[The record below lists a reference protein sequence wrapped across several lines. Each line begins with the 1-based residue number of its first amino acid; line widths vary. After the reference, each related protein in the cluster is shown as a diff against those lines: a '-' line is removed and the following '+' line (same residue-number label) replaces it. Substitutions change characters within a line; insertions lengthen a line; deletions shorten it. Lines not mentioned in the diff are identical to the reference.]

1 MVTRGVLN
9 PLKRLARR
17 HFKMLLDRVRRHC
30 VLGEVYEA
38 VDGTFGDFARDHG
51 PVYAG
56 AVAFYALLSLIPL
69 LVLIAS
75 AVGYALHAQG
85 DASGVDA
92 AVADVV
98 VQLKRVIPYIDAH
111 FADDLRRIMT
121 NRTGLGLFGLVAL
134 MLASSQVFRAVEFA
148 FARIFARLDYQEP
161 DARAAMP
168 RNVVASKLWFSAFT
182 TALVVG
188 VVGYRL
194 VAGAVRH
201 VAQGVEGPFARML
214 EDPFADGTLG
224 GRVVELFLVVAGFIV
239 LVKVFTHRKVHL
251 KYAVLGGGFFYAS
264 FQAAHAVYDVYLGE
278 FTNMPALYGSF
289 ATLMVIV
296 LWIYFAATLL
306 IFCGNVVKYA
316 QRRALVGPRWPK
328 DGGPVTPPASEDAPP
343 TLPSST

>member
-1 MVTRGVLN
+1 VLK
-9 PLKRLARR
+9 PLQRLARR
-17 HFKMLLDRVRRHC
+17 HFLELVDRVRRHR
-30 VLGEVYEA
+30 VLGEIYEA

-69 LVLIAS
+69 LVLVAS

-85 DASGVDA
+85 NQTAVDG
-92 AVADVV
+92 AVQDVV
-98 VQLKRVIPYIDAH
+98 AQLKRVIPYIDKR
-111 FADDLRRIMT
+111 FADDLRRIMS
-121 NRTGLGLFGLVAL
+121 NRTGLGLVGLVAL
-134 MLASSQVFRAVEFA
+134 TLASSQVFRAVEFA

-182 TALVVG
+182 TALVVA

-194 VAGAVRH
+194 LAGAVRH
-201 VAQGVEGPFARML
+201 VASGLQGPFAKML
-214 EDPFADGTLG
+214 EDPFADGTAG
-224 GRVVELFLVVAGFIV
+224 GRVVEAFLVVAGFVV

-251 KYAVLGGGFFYAS
+251 RYAILGGGLFYAS

-289 ATLMVIV
+289 ATLMIIV

-306 IFCGNVVKYA
+306 IFSGNVVKYA

-328 DGGPVTPPASEDAPP
+328 DGGVAAVTPAASEAPSP
-343 TLPSST
+343 TLPSSS